1 MEKNMLSKY
10 NAWKLE
16 IMMACL
22 TCITEEKKEI
32 IPSL

>member
-22 TCITEEKKEI
+22 TFITEEKKEI